1 MTEAQGSNRVA
12 KSHKHD
18 SLSPHVLSYIISIVL
33 TMIAFA
39 AVLYGG
45 LDVAFVLVLIV
56 CLAIVQVIFQLTY
69 WMHMKD
75 KDHIIPIIFIS
86 SGVVVIIPIVIT
98 ALYWM
103 WW

>member
-1 MTEAQGSNRVA
+1 MTGAQNTNKVA
-12 KSHKHD
+12 TSHKHD
-18 SLSPHVLSYIISIVL
+18 GLSPHILSYIVSIIL

-45 LDVAFVLVLIV
+45 LDVGFVLILIV
-56 CLAIVQVIFQLTY
+56 CLAIVQVIFQLFY

-75 KDHIIPIIFIS
+75 RGHTMPIIFIAG
-86 SGVVVIIPIVIT
+86 GVVVIIPVIIT
-98 ALYWM
+98 ALFWM